1 MKKRIWICLVLAILF
16 VCLIG
21 VLAGCNPD
29 ETPEETTAPLAG
41 KFINDSGYWLN
52 SDTYVITHTLEYF
65 SNGTAQMQIS
75 GILVSEGEPCNFTLN
90 GTYSWKKGDNIVSC
104 VWTEPTVVEYLYT
117 GTEINTGY
125 AVLRCVGWNS
135 LGEFEGIYNLVSY
148 GTSGPGNIEGEVMQ
162 YITDGESAQTVTAV
176 PSLGAEFVRWSDGVL
191 TPTRTDDSVSGNI
204 SVFAEFRRVTNVFS
218 LYYSAGTGGTI
229 QGETTQEV
237 LVNGSGT
244 EVTAVPDEG
253 YGFIKWSDGVT
264 TATRTDTNIT
274 QHLSVT
280 AEFGRKITL
289 SYSAGEGGTVQGET
303 TQELIEGT
311 AGTSVTAVP
320 NEGWYF
326 VSWIDGVDTP
336 TRIDTPSYHGN
347 STVSFRAT
355 FAPYHTVKYI
365 VYGEGGTIQG
375 DTTQLV
381 KPEETPTAVTAVPD
395 EGYKLKGWYEDS
407 VSDGNLLIAAGETFS
422 GGPIWYYG
430 DGTTT
435 YYVAF
440 EPIEYICIYY
450 ADTGGTVNGS
460 VYRCDSIATVLTGYA
475 TAEIFA
481 VPESGYVFTGWSD
494 GRTDN
499 PRVDI
504 IDPDNPQPVTV
515 TARFARG
522 YTLTYTAGA
531 GGTITGASIQ
541 GVPTGEDGT
550 EVTAVPNAGCSFVRW
565 SDGVMTATR
574 KDTNVTS
581 DLSVTAEFS
590 RGSFTLSYVAGEG
603 GTIEGTTEQ
612 SVLAGDS
619 GTAVTAVPNEGY
631 AFVRWSDGVTT
642 ATRTDTDVAGNIS
655 VTAEFASLCHLTY
668 VAGDGGTIEGETVQS
683 VPVGGSGTAVT
694 AVPNEGYT
702 FVRWSDGVTTATRTD
717 TDINSDINVTAE
729 FDIIANTVDFAGGNG
744 TVEHPYQIANSEH
757 LRNVELYPSAYFVL
771 TADIV
776 LPEVSAGNNNFT
788 PLFSDEKPFLGTL
801 DGAGHKITNLTVY
814 NTETFYSGLF
824 SVIGSTGSVKNLTLE
839 NALMSGTNY
848 VGIVAGWSLGSITD
862 CTVSGAVTH
871 IVANGYKVFVGGVS
885 GRAEGNIDGCSAAV
899 NLTVTEAQVEVYVG
913 GIVGYL
919 SVVGSSSS
927 PLTLTASGTIS
938 VSSVHEVYVGGLGGH
953 ASSSAYL
960 RKCHTEMQISVTGTY
975 AYVGGLVGRANVI
988 QPTITDSY
996 AIGNVTVSGDYA
1008 YAGGLV
1014 GYSMRDTTISDSYA
1028 TGNVTA
1034 SGSYSA
1040 CAGGLLGRDGD
1051 NTTTITN
1058 SYATGNVTASS
1069 SRETY
1074 AGGLVGSSS
1083 IGTLTI
1089 TDSYATGDV
1098 TASGS
1103 SNTYAGGLIGY
1114 SSITTVRNAYSSS
1127 AVSAEGGTVRV
1138 GGLAGYVSNSV
1149 NLENAHW
1156 LKSAETDAIYAVG
1169 YSNSLGVPTSIGS
1182 TSHAILDEF
1191 YTLAD
1196 TLNAGREVPVWE
1208 HTGENTLPSLITGD
1222 DESA

>member
-1 MKKRIWICLVLAILF
+1 MKKRIWLCLVLAILF

-65 SNGTAQMQIS
+65 TNGTAQMRIS
-75 GILVSEGEPCNFTLN
+75 GILVSAGEPCNFTLN

-204 SVFAEFRRVTNVFS
+204 SVFAEFRRVTDVFS

-326 VSWIDGVDTP
+326 VSWTDGVDTL
-336 TRIDTPSYHGN
+336 TRTDTPSYHGN
-347 STVSFRAT
+347 STVSFKAT

-407 VSDGNLLIAAGETFS
+407 VSDGNLLVAAGETFS

-440 EPIEYICIYY
+440 EPIEYICTYY
-450 ADTGGTVNGS
+450 AATGGTVNGS
-460 VYRCDSIATVLTGYA
+460 VNRCDSIVTVLTGYA
-475 TAEIFA
+475 TAEILA

-504 IDPDNPQPVTV
+504 IDPDNPQTVTV

-522 YTLTYTAGA
+522 YTLTYTANNRTKGA
-531 GGTITGASIQ
+531 RGRGRHG
-541 GVPTGEDGT
+541 
-550 EVTAVPNAGCSFVRW
+550 
-565 SDGVMTATR
+565 SDGC
-574 KDTNVTS
+574 
-581 DLSVTAEFS
+581 AERRICF
-590 RGSFTLSYVAGEG
+590 
-603 GTIEGTTEQ
+603 
-612 SVLAGDS
+612 
-619 GTAVTAVPNEGY
+619 
-631 AFVRWSDGVTT
+631 
-642 ATRTDTDVAGNIS
+642 
-655 VTAEFASLCHLTY
+655 
-668 VAGDGGTIEGETVQS
+668 
-683 VPVGGSGTAVT
+683 
-694 AVPNEGYT
+694 
-702 FVRWSDGVTTATRTD
+702 
-717 TDINSDINVTAE
+717 
-729 FDIIANTVDFAGGNG
+729 
-744 TVEHPYQIANSEH
+744 
-757 LRNVELYPSAYFVL
+757 
-771 TADIV
+771 
-776 LPEVSAGNNNFT
+776 
-788 PLFSDEKPFLGTL
+788 
-801 DGAGHKITNLTVY
+801 
-814 NTETFYSGLF
+814 
-824 SVIGSTGSVKNLTLE
+824 
-839 NALMSGTNY
+839 
-848 VGIVAGWSLGSITD
+848 
-862 CTVSGAVTH
+862 
-871 IVANGYKVFVGGVS
+871 
-885 GRAEGNIDGCSAAV
+885 RA
-899 NLTVTEAQVEVYVG
+899 
-913 GIVGYL
+913 
-919 SVVGSSSS
+919 
-927 PLTLTASGTIS
+927 
-938 VSSVHEVYVGGLGGH
+938 
-953 ASSSAYL
+953 
-960 RKCHTEMQISVTGTY
+960 
-975 AYVGGLVGRANVI
+975 LVGRCDN
-988 QPTITDSY
+988 
-996 AIGNVTVSGDYA
+996 GN
-1008 YAGGLV
+1008 
-1014 GYSMRDTTISDSYA
+1014 
-1028 TGNVTA
+1028 
-1034 SGSYSA
+1034 
-1040 CAGGLLGRDGD
+1040 
-1051 NTTTITN
+1051 TN
-1058 SYATGNVTASS
+1058 RY
-1069 SRETY
+1069 
-1074 AGGLVGSSS
+1074 
-1083 IGTLTI
+1083 
-1089 TDSYATGDV
+1089 
-1098 TASGS
+1098 
-1103 SNTYAGGLIGY
+1103 
-1114 SSITTVRNAYSSS
+1114 
-1127 AVSAEGGTVRV
+1127 
-1138 GGLAGYVSNSV
+1138 
-1149 NLENAHW
+1149 
-1156 LKSAETDAIYAVG
+1156 
-1169 YSNSLGVPTSIGS
+1169 
-1182 TSHAILDEF
+1182 
-1191 YTLAD
+1191 
-1196 TLNAGREVPVWE
+1196 
-1208 HTGENTLPSLITGD
+1208 
-1222 DESA
+1222 

>member
-1 MKKRIWICLVLAILF
+1 MMKKRIWICLVLAILF

-29 ETPEETTAPLAG
+29 ETPEETTVPLAG

-191 TPTRTDDSVSGNI
+191 TPTRTDDSVSDNI
-204 SVFAEFRRVTNVFS
+204 SVFAEFRRVTDVFS

-326 VSWIDGVDTP
+326 VSWTDGVDTP
-336 TRIDTPSYHGN
+336 TRTDTPSYHGN
-347 STVSFRAT
+347 SMVSFKAT

-407 VSDGNLLIAAGETFS
+407 VSDGNQLIAAGETFS

-475 TAEIFA
+475 TAEILA
-481 VPESGYVFTGWSD
+481 VPENGYVFTGWSD

-504 IDPDNPQPVTV
+504 IDPDNPQTVTV

-531 GGTITGASIQ
+531 GGTIE
-541 GVPTGEDGT
+541 GEAVQSVLGGDSGT
-550 EVTAVPNAGCSFVRW
+550 AVTAVPNEGYAFVRW
-565 SDGVMTATR
+565 SDGVITATR
-574 KDTNVTS
+574 TDTDVAGNI
-581 DLSVTAEFS
+581 SVTAEFAS
-590 RGSFTLSYVAGEG
+590 LCHLTYMAGEG
-603 GTIEGTTEQ
+603 GTIEGETVQ
-612 SVLAGDS
+612 SVPVGGG

-642 ATRTDTDVAGNIS
+642 ATRTDADVTGNIS
-655 VTAEFASLCHLTY
+655 VTAEFEI
-668 VAGDGGTIEGETVQS
+668 D
-683 VPVGGSGTAVT
+683 PD
-694 AVPNEGYT
+694 YT
-702 FVRWSDGVTTATRTD
+702 P
-717 TDINSDINVTAE
+717 
-729 FDIIANTVDFAGGNG
+729 FAGGDG
-744 TVEHPYQIANSEH
+744 SVENPYMIDSLSR
-757 LRNVELYPSAYFVL
+757 LRMMSLYPSAHFVL

-801 DGAGHKITNLTVY
+801 DGAGHKITNLAVY

-839 NALMSGTNY
+839 NASASGTNY
-848 VGIVAGWSLGSITD
+848 VGIIAGWSLGSITD

-871 IVANGYKVFVGGVS
+871 IAANGYKVFVGGIA
-885 GRAEGNIDGCSAAV
+885 GRAEENVDRCSAAV
-899 NLTVTEAQVEVYVG
+899 DLTVTEAQVEIYVG

-919 SVVGSSSS
+919 SSGGSSSS

-938 VSSVHEVYVGGLGGH
+938 VSGAHEVYVGGLVGH
-953 ASSSAYL
+953 TSSSAYL
-960 RKCHTEMQISVTGTY
+960 SKCHTEMQITASGSSF
-975 AYVGGLVGRANVI
+975 AYVGGLVG
-988 QPTITDSY
+988 D
-996 AIGNVTVSGDYA
+996 
-1008 YAGGLV
+1008 
-1014 GYSMRDTTISDSYA
+1014 GY
-1028 TGNVTA
+1028 G
-1034 SGSYSA
+1034 
-1040 CAGGLLGRDGD
+1040 
-1051 NTTTITN
+1051 
-1058 SYATGNVTASS
+1058 
-1069 SRETY
+1069 
-1074 AGGLVGSSS
+1074 
-1083 IGTLTI
+1083 TI

-1103 SNTYAGGLIGY
+1103 SYAYAGGLVGRSGGAITVADGYATGNVSASSSFY
-1114 SSITTVRNAYSSS
+1114 SSAGGLVGEGGLGTITDSSATGNVACNVTASGSSYAYAGGLVGRSDGAITVADSYATGNVSASCLSTYSEVFAGGLVGYNSNSTTTVRNAYSSS
-1127 AVSAEGGTVRV
+1127 AVSAEGGGTVYA
-1138 GGLAGYVSNSV
+1138 GGLAGYVSDSV

-1156 LKSAETDAIYAVG
+1156 LKSADTDAVYAVG
-1169 YSNSLGVPTSIGS
+1169 YSDCLGVPTSIGS
-1182 TSHAILDEF
+1182 TSHAVLDEF
-1191 YTLAD
+1191 YALAD

-1222 DESA
+1222 DESAE

>member
-65 SNGTAQMQIS
+65 TNGTAQMQIS
-75 GILVSEGEPCNFTLN
+75 GILVSAGEPCNFTLN
-90 GTYSWKKGDNIVSC
+90 GTYSWKKGDSLVSC

-191 TPTRTDDSVSGNI
+191 TPTRTDDSVSDNI
-204 SVFAEFRRVTNVFS
+204 RVFAEFRRVTDVFS

-229 QGETTQEV
+229 QGETNQEV

-303 TQELIEGT
+303 TQELIERT

-326 VSWIDGVDTP
+326 VSWTDGVDTP
-336 TRIDTPSYHGN
+336 TRTDTPYYHGN
-347 STVSFRAT
+347 STVSFKAT

-407 VSDGNLLIAAGETFS
+407 VFDGNLLIAAGETFS

-430 DGTTT
+430 GGTTT

-450 ADTGGTVNGS
+450 ADTGGTVNGF

-475 TAEIFA
+475 TAEILA

-504 IDPDNPQPVTV
+504 IDPDNPQTVTV

-531 GGTITGASIQ
+531 GGTIE
-541 GVPTGEDGT
+541 GE
-550 EVTAVPNAGCSFVRW
+550 AV
-565 SDGVMTATR
+565 
-574 KDTNVTS
+574 
-581 DLSVTAEFS
+581 
-590 RGSFTLSYVAGEG
+590 
-603 GTIEGTTEQ
+603 Q
-612 SVLAGDS
+612 SVLGGDS

-668 VAGDGGTIEGETVQS
+668 VAGEGGTIEGETVQS
-683 VPVGGSGTAVT
+683 VPVGGGGTAVT
-694 AVPNEGYT
+694 AVPNEGYA

-717 TDINSDINVTAE
+717 EDVASNISVTAE
-729 FDIIANTVDFAGGNG
+729 FEIDPDYTPFAGGDG
-744 TVEHPYQIANSEH
+744 SVENPYMIDSLSR
-757 LRNVELYPSAYFVL
+757 LRIMSLYPSAHFVL

-776 LPEVSAGNNNFT
+776 LPEVSAGNNNFA

-839 NALMSGTNY
+839 NASASGTNY
-848 VGIVAGWSLGSITD
+848 VGIIAGWSLGSITD

-871 IVANGYKVFVGGVS
+871 IAANGYKVFVGGIA
-885 GRAEGNIDGCSAAV
+885 GRAEENVNGCSAAV
-899 NLTVTEAQVEVYVG
+899 NLTVTEAQDEIYVG

-919 SVVGSSSS
+919 SSGGSSSS
-927 PLTLTASGTIS
+927 PLTLTASGTAN
-938 VSSVHEVYVGGLGGH
+938 VLGRDDFVYVGGLVGRTY
-953 ASSSAYL
+953 SSAYL
-960 RKCHTEMQISVTGTY
+960 SKCHTEMQIT
-975 AYVGGLVGRANVI
+975 
-988 QPTITDSY
+988 
-996 AIGNVTVSGDYA
+996 AIGSSYA

-1014 GYSMRDTTISDSYA
+1014 GDGSCTIADSYA
-1028 TGNVTA
+1028 TGNVSA
-1034 SGSYSA
+1034 SGSYSR
-1040 CAGGLLGRDGD
+1040 AGGLVGDGSC
-1051 NTTTITN
+1051 TIAD
-1058 SYATGNVTASS
+1058 SYATGNVSASGS
-1069 SRETY
+1069 YSG
-1074 AGGLVGSSS
+1074 AGGLVGDGSC
-1083 IGTLTI
+1083 TI
-1089 TDSYATGDV
+1089 ADSYATGNV
-1098 TASGS
+1098 SASSPTGA
-1103 SNTYAGGLIGY
+1103 YAGGLIGY
-1114 SSITTVRNAYSSS
+1114 SSSATVRNVYSSS
-1127 AVSAEGGTVRV
+1127 MVSAEGGGTVYA
-1138 GGLAGYVSNSV
+1138 GGLAGYVGNSV

-1156 LKSAETDAIYAVG
+1156 LKSADTDAVYAVG

-1182 TSHAILDEF
+1182 TSHAVLDEF
-1191 YTLAD
+1191 YALAD

-1222 DESA
+1222 DESAE

>member
-1 MKKRIWICLVLAILF
+1 MKKRIWLCLVLAILF

-41 KFINDSGYWLN
+41 KFINDSGYWLDSN
-52 SDTYVITHTLEYF
+52 TYVITHTLEYF

-191 TPTRTDDSVSGNI
+191 TPTRTDDSVSDNI
-204 SVFAEFRRVTNVFS
+204 SVFAEFRRVTDVFS

-229 QGETTQEV
+229 QGVTTQEV

-326 VSWIDGVDTP
+326 VSWTDGVDTP
-336 TRIDTPSYHGN
+336 TRTDTPSYHGN
-347 STVSFRAT
+347 STVSFKAT

-440 EPIEYICIYY
+440 EPIEYICTYY
-450 ADTGGTVNGS
+450 AATGGTVNGF

-475 TAEIFA
+475 TAEILA

-531 GGTITGASIQ
+531 GGTI
-541 GVPTGEDGT
+541 
-550 EVTAVPNAGCSFVRW
+550 
-565 SDGVMTATR
+565 
-574 KDTNVTS
+574 
-581 DLSVTAEFS
+581 
-590 RGSFTLSYVAGEG
+590 
-603 GTIEGTTEQ
+603 EGTTEQ
-612 SVLAGDS
+612 RVLAGDS

-642 ATRTDTDVAGNIS
+642 ATRTDEDVAGNIS
-655 VTAEFASLCHLTY
+655 VTAEFEIDPY
-668 VAGDGGTIEGETVQS
+668 
-683 VPVGGSGTAVT
+683 
-694 AVPNEGYT
+694 YT
-702 FVRWSDGVTTATRTD
+702 P
-717 TDINSDINVTAE
+717 
-729 FDIIANTVDFAGGNG
+729 FAGGDG
-744 TVEHPYQIANSEH
+744 SVENPYMIDSLSR
-757 LRNVELYPSAYFVL
+757 LRIMSLYPSAHFVL

-839 NALMSGTNY
+839 NASASGTNY
-848 VGIVAGWSLGSITD
+848 VGIIAGWSLGSIMD

-871 IVANGYKVFVGGVS
+871 IAANGYKVFVGGVS

-899 NLTVTEAQVEVYVG
+899 NLTVTDAEAETYAG
-913 GIVGYL
+913 GIAGYL
-919 SVVGSSSS
+919 SFNGSSSS
-927 PLTLTASGTIS
+927 PLTLTASGTVNIIVAGS
-938 VSSVHEVYVGGLGGH
+938 
-953 ASSSAYL
+953 
-960 RKCHTEMQISVTGTY
+960 
-975 AYVGGLVGRANVI
+975 
-988 QPTITDSY
+988 
-996 AIGNVTVSGDYA
+996 A

-1014 GYSMRDTTISDSYA
+1014 GYNYYNITITDSYATGNVKASDNNLYSSYAGGLVGNSSNNITITDSYA

-1034 SGSYSA
+1034 SS
-1040 CAGGLLGRDGD
+1040 
-1051 NTTTITN
+1051 NNNN
-1058 SYATGNVTASS
+1058 S
-1069 SRETY
+1069 Y
-1074 AGGLVGSSS
+1074 AGGLVGYSWSS
-1083 IGTLTI
+1083 TI
-1089 TDSYATGDV
+1089 TDSYATGNV
-1098 TASGS
+1098 KASS
-1103 SNTYAGGLIGY
+1103 SSSAEAGGLVGFA
-1114 SSITTVRNAYSSS
+1114 SSITVRNAYSSS

-1138 GGLAGYVSNSV
+1138 GGLAGYAGNSV

-1156 LKSAETDAIYAVG
+1156 LKSADTDAVYAVG
-1169 YSNSLGVPTSIGS
+1169 YSDSLGVPTSIGS
-1182 TSHAILDEF
+1182 TSHAVLDEF
-1191 YTLAD
+1191 YALAD